1 MDRFARNYLI
11 ALLSVMFIAAG
22 WYWLSQDSRVSQIN
36 ARLEAD
42 SELADFPFT
51 FKVMTLENGVAIM
64 NSPRSAEVPAMQF
77 LRTAYPALRAT
88 AVDHPDMMAAQDRL
102 ASVQSRAAKLVESQ
116 EGVQAVRWV
125 IDERWFN
132 EHGVFL
138 NLAD

>member
-51 FKVMTLENGVAIM
+51 FKVMTLENGVATM
-64 NSPRSAEVPAMQF
+64 NSPRSAEVPVIQF
-77 LRTAYPALRAT
+77 LRIINP
-88 AVDHPDMMAAQDRL
+88 
-102 ASVQSRAAKLVESQ
+102 
-116 EGVQAVRWV
+116 
-125 IDERWFN
+125 
-132 EHGVFL
+132 
-138 NLAD
+138 